1 MRNTFRNIMAFLM
14 AGVMLLLLTAALPVY
29 GIRAQAAENLDKK
42 ACWISFL
49 DMETYLKDKKEAEFR
64 TKVSQMYDKVK
75 EYGMN
80 TVLVHAR
87 AMGDAM
93 YPSAYFPW
101 SIYISEDRSNPG
113 YDPLQIMVELA
124 HSKGLQFEAWVNP
137 YRLSRDNKTTVSF
150 KATPQYAQF
159 RDFSIEYRA
168 TSGETCLALDPARQ
182 EARDLIVNGVREIVE
197 NYNVDGIHFDD
208 YFYVS
213 GMADTLDTAS
223 RKAHVN
229 ALMLQVYQT
238 IKEVKPNCVFGVS
251 PAGNP
256 DNVRG
261 QGADIDTWLS
271 TSGYI
276 DYIMPQI
283 YWSDIYMTG
292 SGAKH
297 MFTDRCKEWMLLN
310 QQNIPIYVGIALY
323 KVGTPS
329 KTDLGWATSNM
340 NVAYQAIQ
348 AKQLGCQG
356 YALFR
361 YAWLENPVAAEE
373 LANLKMFAF

>member
-168 TSGETCLALDPARQ
+168 ASGETCLALDPARQ

-213 GMADTLDTAS
+213 GMADTWMTAS

-238 IKEVKPNCVFGVS
+238 IKEVKPKLRFWC
-251 PAGNP
+251 
-256 DNVRG
+256 
-261 QGADIDTWLS
+261 
-271 TSGYI
+271 
-276 DYIMPQI
+276 
-283 YWSDIYMTG
+283 
-292 SGAKH
+292 
-297 MFTDRCKEWMLLN
+297 
-310 QQNIPIYVGIALY
+310 
-323 KVGTPS
+323 
-329 KTDLGWATSNM
+329 
-340 NVAYQAIQ
+340 
-348 AKQLGCQG
+348 
-356 YALFR
+356 
-361 YAWLENPVAAEE
+361 
-373 LANLKMFAF
+373 

>member
-124 HSKGLQFEAWVNP
+124 HKIG
-137 YRLSRDNKTTVSF
+137 R
-150 KATPQYAQF
+150 
-159 RDFSIEYRA
+159 
-168 TSGETCLALDPARQ
+168 
-182 EARDLIVNGVREIVE
+182 
-197 NYNVDGIHFDD
+197 
-208 YFYVS
+208 
-213 GMADTLDTAS
+213 
-223 RKAHVN
+223 AHV
-229 ALMLQVYQT
+229 
-238 IKEVKPNCVFGVS
+238 
-251 PAGNP
+251 
-256 DNVRG
+256 
-261 QGADIDTWLS
+261 
-271 TSGYI
+271 
-276 DYIMPQI
+276 
-283 YWSDIYMTG
+283 
-292 SGAKH
+292 
-297 MFTDRCKEWMLLN
+297 
-310 QQNIPIYVGIALY
+310 
-323 KVGTPS
+323 
-329 KTDLGWATSNM
+329 
-340 NVAYQAIQ
+340 
-348 AKQLGCQG
+348 
-356 YALFR
+356 
-361 YAWLENPVAAEE
+361 
-373 LANLKMFAF
+373 